1 MISVTYFNPIE
12 LCYIIHIEMNCVT
25 DFKMS
30 VNCKPKLSDEMK
42 TSLNAFQN
50 ELDVLSAYWENPKRA
65 IEIANKHLE
74 LNPDLEFING
84 WGTPLGVLEELAVK
98 QEKST
103 IKEKGTRGGKRD
115 GAGRKKK
122 EPTVVMRV
130 PESLKAVF
138 EEMIKKHKKESE

>member
-1 MISVTYFNPIE
+1 
-12 LCYIIHIEMNCVT
+12 
-25 DFKMS
+25 MS

-50 ELDVLSAYWENPKRA
+50 ELDVLSAYWESPKRA

-103 IKEKGTRGGKRD
+103 IKEKGARGGKRD

-138 EEMIKKHKKESE
+138 EEMIKKHKEESE

>member
-1 MISVTYFNPIE
+1 MI
-12 LCYIIHIEMNCVT
+12 CVT

-30 VNCKPKLSDEMK
+30 VNCKPKLSDDMK

-84 WGTPLGVLEELAVK
+84 WGTPLGVLEELAVTR
-98 QEKST
+98 EKKT
-103 IKEKGTRGGKRD
+103 NKEKGIRGGKRK
-115 GAGRKKK
+115 GAGRRKK

-130 PESLKAVF
+130 PVSLKAVF
-138 EEMIKKHKKESE
+138 EEMIKRHKEESE